1 MAVYRFVVQNLC
13 KQFNN
18 LTLSVS
24 PHYLSSTV
32 SNSSYIANKKPQVYL
47 PIVTSLRFSHTFL
60 SRITAEQLWKGVTSV
75 SPAGRRKG
83 RGKASARIKQRDL
96 NRGQVIGF
104 GKKNMIWPGLNAP
117 IVQGREI
124 IRQQELPP
132 DEEREKRILELR
144 DKSSG
149 RKSLKLSPLER
160 GWTGNRLPGRS
171 LGPPDPIGEET
182 FEGFDSRVLEF
193 KPIMHMSGARGR
205 VRRLSA
211 LVVVGNKKGL
221 AGFEKS
227 VSVNGNSAAKSAK
240 NRAAKV
246 LRYIELDNNSV
257 IHDFYTEFGA
267 VKIFVQKKP
276 EGYGLVCHRV
286 IRAICEMIG
295 IKDLYAKVE
304 GPTKNYQCVTKAFFI
319 GLHKQKSLQ
328 QIANEKG
335 LHLVEMKKSR
345 DYFPVVVASP
355 EKCRAEEEIGT
366 TEQLDYRLHLLNG
379 KVEAPRKKYE
389 PFYFKFPSYIKEMKD
404 RERHRNLRG
413 VSVHLRVKYGGL
425 KSFIS
430 VREEEKAKQEL
441 KQTVEK

>member
-1 MAVYRFVVQNLC
+1 MPVSLKPLC

-18 LTLSVS
+18 FDYLLSG
-24 PHYLSSTV
+24 YLSTTV
-32 SNSSYIANKKPQVYL
+32 SNSSYVANQKLRVCL
-47 PIVTSLRFSHTFL
+47 PIVTSLRSSHTFL

-83 RGKASARIKQRDL
+83 RGRASGRTKQKDL
-96 NRGQVIGF
+96 NRGQVLGF

-117 IVQGREI
+117 VVQGREI
-124 IRQQELPP
+124 IRQQELPR

-144 DKSSG
+144 DKSFG
-149 RKSLKLSPLER
+149 RKFLKLSPLER
-160 GWTGNRLPGRS
+160 GWTGNKLPGRS
-171 LGPPDPIGEET
+171 LGAPDPVGEET

-193 KPIMHMSGARGR
+193 KPVMHMSGTRGR

-211 LVVVGNKKGL
+211 LVIVGNKNGL
-221 AGFEKS
+221 AGFAKS
-227 VSVNGNSAAKSAK
+227 ISVNGNSAAKSAK

-246 LRYIELDNNSV
+246 LRYVERDNNSV
-257 IHDFYTEFGA
+257 VHDFYSEFGA
-267 VKIFVQKKP
+267 VKIFVQKQP

-286 IRAICEMIG
+286 LRAICEMIG

-304 GPTKNYQCVTKAFFI
+304 GPTKNYQCITKAFFI
-319 GLHKQKSLQ
+319 GLHRQKSLEE
-328 QIANEKG
+328 IANEKG

-355 EKCRAEEEIGT
+355 EKCRTEEEIGP

-379 KVEAPRKKYE
+379 RVEAPRKKYE

-404 RERHRNLRG
+404 RERQRNQRG
-413 VSVHLRVKYGGL
+413 VRIHLLGKYGAL
-425 KSFIS
+425 KSFIN

-441 KQTVEK
+441 KQTVEE